1 MIVKMKSAEQ
11 ILREHG
17 LEPGGKVQRYIDT
30 EVVRLS
36 DKFAPMRTGILKK
49 ALGTVYGS
57 GKVKYN
63 VPYAKNQYYHNA
75 GYGKG
80 GTENG
85 GTRGRLW
92 FERMK
97 AAFGKKLAEN
107 VKRIAGVA
115 KVIWRGGKSNGS

>member
-36 DKFAPMRTGILKK
+36 DKFVPMLTGTLKK
-49 ALGTVYGS
+49 ALGTVFGS

-63 VPYAKNQYYHNA
+63 VPYAKPQYYHNT
-75 GYGKG
+75 GRGKG
-80 GTENG
+80 GTEHG

-97 AAFGKKLAEN
+97 AAFGKVLAKN
-107 VKRIAGVA
+107 VKRLAGAA
-115 KVIWRGGKSNGS
+115 KVIWKGGN

>member
-1 MIVKMKSAEQ
+1 MIVRMKSADQ
-11 ILREHG
+11 ILKEHG

-36 DKFAPMRTGILKK
+36 DKFVPMRTGTLKK

-63 VPYAKNQYYHNA
+63 VPYAKNQYYHNT
-75 GYGKG
+75 GHGKG

-85 GTRGRLW
+85 GTRGRFW
-92 FERMK
+92 FVRMK
-97 AAFGKKLAEN
+97 AAYGKNLAQK
-107 VKRIAGVA
+107 VKDLAKVA
-115 KVIWRGGKSNGS
+115 KVIWRGGN